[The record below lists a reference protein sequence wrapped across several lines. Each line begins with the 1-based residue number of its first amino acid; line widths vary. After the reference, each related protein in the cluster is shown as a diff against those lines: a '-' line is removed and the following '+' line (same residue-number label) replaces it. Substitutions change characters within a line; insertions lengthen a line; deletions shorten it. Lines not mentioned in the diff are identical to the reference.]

1 MRVHRLETPLLF
13 MAIII
18 ALCSC
23 TPNTKNTFT
32 RTVSTESPTV
42 TLVETTPI
50 PSVTATSSSLQ
61 PTNET
66 AWAAATSV
74 PTQANEEPSPKVCT
88 LPPQQFNIGDVLN
101 MSLLNLRFENENRLT
116 FEGWTS
122 GPEPIIT
129 PVTPEPTPD
138 MFPGPYIY
146 TRRLLT
152 SGQLNLLNGQLSIHT
167 PDFEPLLNNP
177 CGEDCPLEIIG
188 QSPNREWQLVQVH
201 DWLVD
206 VSGIWLVSKS
216 EMIQLIPY
224 IAYLKWQWAA
234 DNSLLWIVYSD
245 PEVGGYTLVAQLGS
259 PVIVRNTVFGTE
271 ELPFQLD
278 PWSHIVAFSP
288 IDKIAISTTSF
299 EFASDDTDELFT
311 INLTDTFTVTEPSKI
326 VPDIVTVNWNE
337 GTQSFLLEIV
347 RESGVEIQ
355 DLSGDTLLIIPRSTI
370 ELFYKIPTD
379 KSLPSYFRIGDDYAL
394 SPSGARFAV
403 VQGSNLL
410 VFECEDLIGP

>member
-1 MRVHRLETPLLF
+1 
-13 MAIII
+13 
-18 ALCSC
+18 
-23 TPNTKNTFT
+23 
-32 RTVSTESPTV
+32 
-42 TLVETTPI
+42 
-50 PSVTATSSSLQ
+50 
-61 PTNET
+61 
-66 AWAAATSV
+66 
-74 PTQANEEPSPKVCT
+74 
-88 LPPQQFNIGDVLN
+88 
-101 MSLLNLRFENENRLT
+101 
-116 FEGWTS
+116 
-122 GPEPIIT
+122 
-129 PVTPEPTPD
+129 
-138 MFPGPYIY
+138 
-146 TRRLLT
+146 
-152 SGQLNLLNGQLSIHT
+152 
-167 PDFEPLLNNP
+167 
-177 CGEDCPLEIIG
+177 
-188 QSPNREWQLVQVH
+188 
-201 DWLVD
+201 
-206 VSGIWLVSKS
+206 
-216 EMIQLIPY
+216 
-224 IAYLKWQWAA
+224 
-234 DNSLLWIVYSD
+234 LLWIVYSD

-311 INLTDTFTVTEPSKI
+311 ISLTDTFTVTEPSKI

-347 RESGVEIQ
+347 RASGVDIQ

-379 KSLPSYFRIGDDYAL
+379 ESLPSYFRIGDDYTL